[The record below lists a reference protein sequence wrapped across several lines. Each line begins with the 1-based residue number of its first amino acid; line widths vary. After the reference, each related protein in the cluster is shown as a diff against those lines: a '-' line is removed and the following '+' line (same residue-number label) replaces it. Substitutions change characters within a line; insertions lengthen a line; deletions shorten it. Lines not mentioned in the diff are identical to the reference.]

1 MLGQRLKQV
10 RKFKL
15 ISQVQRAKLPKVSET
30 RISVLETSQT
40 RQSIRTMK
48 VAPAPRVRPAWLE
61 TGVEQNDNVDST
73 LEE

>member
-15 ISQVQRAKLPKVSET
+15 IIQVQRAKLPKVSET

-48 VAPAPRVRPAWLE
+48 IAPALGVRPAWLE